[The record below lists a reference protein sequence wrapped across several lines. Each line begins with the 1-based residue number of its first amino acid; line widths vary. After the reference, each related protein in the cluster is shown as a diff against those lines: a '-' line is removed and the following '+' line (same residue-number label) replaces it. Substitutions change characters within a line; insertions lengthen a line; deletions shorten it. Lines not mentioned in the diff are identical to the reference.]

1 MYKYTLTLM
10 RSTLLSSKGHQALSG
25 RAQGRAFPT
34 SGKTI
39 AESMCTV
46 RDIVLHA
53 LDKPNLH
60 AQKP

>member
-1 MYKYTLTLM
+1 MAGKMIANLRLW
-10 RSTLLSSKGHQALSG
+10 LQSSDRK
-25 RAQGRAFPT
+25 GRAFPT

-46 RDIVLHA
+46 RDVVLHA